1 MANFYYLDGYFYLEK
16 IVKNVLMN
24 VILYQIYFKVYIDQL
39 FRQHQQIYYLSYFH
53 TGLYEK

>member
-16 IVKNVLMN
+16 IVKDVLMN

-39 FRQHQQIYYLSYFH
+39 FLSVSANILSFIFSYRP
-53 TGLYEK
+53 L